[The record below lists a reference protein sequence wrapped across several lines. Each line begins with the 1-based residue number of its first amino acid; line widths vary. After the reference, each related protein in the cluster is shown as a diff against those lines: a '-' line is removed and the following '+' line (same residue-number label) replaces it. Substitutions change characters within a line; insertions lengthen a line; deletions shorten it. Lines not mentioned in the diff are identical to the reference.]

1 MRGPTTRKAAAAIAV
16 FGFVL
21 FASVPLAPIASAP
34 SAAAAASDRA
44 AQPAAQP
51 AFYTY
56 QAPGGAATA
65 GKRVIALTFD
75 DGPGPYTPEVLS
87 VLRQYGVPATFFEI
101 GVQVAEYPQYTRL
114 VAAAGYPVEDHTWSH
129 PDLATI
135 PVSEFPIQIDQT
147 QNLIRSLTG
156 QTPMCVRPPDDAWDS
171 TVLDQIAARG
181 LTTMSYSIDPKDWTL
196 PGVPAIVDGVVGA
209 AFPGAVVD
217 MHDAGGPRGET
228 VAALPQI
235 IGDLRAEGYT
245 FVSICGTGST
255 GGPVRSTVLGFG
267 QTPPIGPGFTSDH
280 TLVGSAA
287 SVRVDG
293 YWLGAADGGV
303 FSAGRAGFYG
313 STGGVRLSQPVVGM
327 AATADGK
334 GYWLVARDGGVFSF
348 GDARFHGSTGG
359 VRLSQPV
366 VGMAATADGKGYWL
380 VARDGGVFSFGDA
393 RFHGS
398 TGGVRLSQP
407 VVGMAATAD
416 GKGYWLVARDGGVF
430 SFGDARFHGSTG
442 GVRLSQPVVGM
453 AADLA
458 TGGYWL
464 LAADGGVFSFHA
476 PFYGSGAGKGIT
488 GSFYAISATSG
499 GKGYILAGAQPS

>member
-1 MRGPTTRKAAAAIAV
+1 MKVSTIWKALTAAAV
-16 FGFVL
+16 FSVVL
-21 FASVPLAPIASAP
+21 FFVVARAPTGQAASA
-34 SAAAAASDRA
+34 AVAGSDRA
-44 AQPAAQP
+44 AQAGPQP

-75 DGPGPYTPEVLS
+75 DGPGPYTPQVLS
-87 VLRQYGVPATFFEI
+87 VLQQYGVPATFFEI
-101 GVQVAEYPQYTRL
+101 GIQVAEYPQYTRL
-114 VAAAGYPVEDHTWSH
+114 VSAAGYPVEDHTWSH

-135 PVSEFPIQIDQT
+135 PVSEFPVQIDQT

-156 QTPMCVRPPDDAWDS
+156 QTPLCVRPPDDAWDS
-171 TVLDQIAARG
+171 TVLGQIAERG

-196 PGVPAIVDGVVGA
+196 PGTQAIVNAVVGA

-235 IGDLRAEGYT
+235 IEDLRAEGYT
-245 FVSICGTGST
+245 FVSICGRSST
-255 GGPVRSTVLGFG
+255 AGPVRSTVLGFG
-267 QTPPIGPGFTSDH
+267 NTPPIGAGFVSDH
-280 TLVGSAA
+280 PLVGSTA
-287 SVRVDG
+287 SASADG
-293 YWLGAADGGV
+293 YWLAAADGGV
-303 FSAGRAGFYG
+303 FTAGRAGFYG
-313 STGGVRLSQPVVGM
+313 STGGVRLNQPVVGM

-359 VRLSQPV
+359 VRLDQPV

-398 TGGVRLSQP
+398 TGGVRLDQP
-407 VVGMAATAD
+407 VVGI
-416 GKGYWLVARDGGVF
+416 
-430 SFGDARFHGSTG
+430 
-442 GVRLSQPVVGM
+442 
-453 AADLA
+453 AADPA

-464 LAADGGVFSFHA
+464 LAGDGGLFSFDA
-476 PFYGSGAGKGIT
+476 PFYGSGASKGT
-488 GSFYAISATSG
+488 GGSFYAISATAG
-499 GKGYILAGAQPS
+499 GKGYLLAGARPA

>member
-1 MRGPTTRKAAAAIAV
+1 MSRYESSQDLEAKSGDRHLRVCAVLSGASGPGRVGVVTSGR
-16 FGFVL
+16 FRPG
-21 FASVPLAPIASAP
+21 SSGGP
-34 SAAAAASDRA
+34 SACFLHVSGAW
-44 AQPAAQP
+44 
-51 AFYTY
+51 
-56 QAPGGAATA
+56 GAATA

-87 VLRQYGVPATFFEI
+87 VLQQYGVPATFFEI

-135 PVSEFPIQIDQT
+135 PVSEFPTQIDQT

-156 QTPMCVRPPDDAWDS
+156 QTPTCVRPPEDDWDS

-196 PGVPAIVDGVVGA
+196 PGTPAIVDAVVGA

-235 IGDLRAEGYT
+235 IEDLRAEGYT
-245 FVSICGTGST
+245 FVSICGTGP
-255 GGPVRSTVLGFG
+255 GAPVQSTVLGFG
-267 QTPPIGPGFTSDH
+267 RTPPIGASFVSGH

-293 YWLGAADGGV
+293 YWLAAADGGV
-303 FSAGRAGFYG
+303 FTAGRAGFYG
-313 STGGVRLSQPVVGM
+313 STGGVRLNQPVVGM
-327 AATADGK
+327 AATPDGK

-359 VRLSQPV
+359 VRLNQPV
-366 VGMAATADGKGYWL
+366 VGMAATPMGRGIGWSL
-380 VARDGGVFSFGDA
+380 VTAGCSVSVTP
-393 RFHGS
+393 GS
-398 TGGVRLSQP
+398 TVRR
-407 VVGMAATAD
+407 AAC
-416 GKGYWLVARDGGVF
+416 G
-430 SFGDARFHGSTG
+430 
-442 GVRLSQPVVGM
+442 
-453 AADLA
+453 
-458 TGGYWL
+458 
-464 LAADGGVFSFHA
+464 
-476 PFYGSGAGKGIT
+476 
-488 GSFYAISATSG
+488 
-499 GKGYILAGAQPS
+499 